1 MKIVTLNA
9 RKGSQLEKVVYTISD
24 LGLAHSQRKNETT
37 LLLFVPSYEESPSNA
52 TINKFL
58 FYGPNETASFY
69 YHDTKVSFFL
79 EISYN
84 NNRLYQIHIIK

>member
-1 MKIVTLNA
+1 MKVVTLDA
-9 RKGSQLEKVVYTISD
+9 RKGSSLEKVVITMSD
-24 LGLAHSQRKNETT
+24 LCLLHFQRKNETT
-37 LLLFVPSYEESPSNA
+37 LLLFVPSYDECPSKA

-84 NNRLYQIHIIK
+84 NNRLYHIHIIK

>member
-9 RKGSQLEKVVYTISD
+9 RKGSDLEKVVTTMSD
-24 LGLAHSQRKNETT
+24 LCLLHLQRKNEST

-52 TINKFL
+52 IINKFL

>member
-1 MKIVTLNA
+1 MKIVTLDA
-9 RKGSQLEKVVYTISD
+9 RKGSNLEKVLISMSS
-24 LGLAHSQRKNETT
+24 LGLIHLQRKNENT
-37 LLLFVPSYEESPSNA
+37 LLLLVPSYEESPSKA

-69 YHDTKVSFFL
+69 YHDTKLSFFL

-84 NNRLYQIHIIK
+84 NNRLYKIHIIK

>member
-1 MKIVTLNA
+1 MKIITLNA
-9 RKGSQLEKVVYTISD
+9 RQGSDLEKVVTTISD
-24 LGLAHSQRKNETT
+24 LGLTQLKRKDEFT
-37 LLLFVPSYEESPSNA
+37 LLLFVPSFDGGPKNA

-84 NNRLYQIHIIK
+84 NKRLYQIHIIK

>member
-1 MKIVTLNA
+1 MLIITLNA
-9 RKGSQLEKVVYTISD
+9 RKGSDLEKVVTTISD
-24 LGLAHSQRKNETT
+24 LGLTQLKRKDDNT
-37 LLLFVPSYEESPSNA
+37 LLLFVPSYEGGLRNA

-58 FYGPNETASFY
+58 FYGPNVTASFY

-84 NNRLYQIHIIK
+84 NNKLYTIHIIK

>member
-9 RKGSQLEKVVYTISD
+9 RKGSHLEKVVYTMSD
-24 LGLAHSQRKNETT
+24 LGLTHSQRKNEST
-37 LLLFVPSYEESPSNA
+37 LLLFVPSYDEGPSNS

-69 YHDTKVSFFL
+69 YHDTKLSFYL

-84 NNRLYQIHIIK
+84 NNILYKIHIIK